1 MVQPFPASSLFFSW
15 PQKHEDLAENKS
27 SGFSA
32 RDRFSFPVGFA
43 QQSDSLQLGGGG
55 TDFAVSHNQ
64 APQGH
69 ESEVL

>member
-15 PQKHEDLAENKS
+15 LQKHGDLEESKS

-43 QQSDSLQLGGGG
+43 QQSESLQLGGRGA
-55 TDFAVSHNQ
+55 DFAGSHNQ
-64 APQGH
+64 GPQGH